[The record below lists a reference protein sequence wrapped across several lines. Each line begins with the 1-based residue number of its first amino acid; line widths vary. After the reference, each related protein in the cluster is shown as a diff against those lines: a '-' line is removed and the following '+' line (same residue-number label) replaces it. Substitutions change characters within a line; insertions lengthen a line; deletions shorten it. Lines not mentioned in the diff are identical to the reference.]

1 MQGHPPRNLA
11 TVTRHNA
18 MRLRPRRAGEHFT
31 SMKLDPCWF
40 SVPDAQALRTQAAS
54 LRCPTA
60 LIFGRRSHMGA
71 GGWGGSKEPAAAA
84 EHLRSLFPDASLTTL
99 HPLSA
104 GHFLLEEAPLELRD
118 VLLERLGAWT
128 SAGALDCGDSERKP
142 ETLGLRVLGP
152 PPPPRARPSAA
163 AIDRMLQ
170 EDL

>member
-1 MQGHPPRNLA
+1 
-11 TVTRHNA
+11 
-18 MRLRPRRAGEHFT
+18 
-31 SMKLDPCWF
+31 
-40 SVPDAQALRTQAAS
+40 
-54 LRCPTA
+54 
-60 LIFGRRSHMGA
+60 
-71 GGWGGSKEPAAAA
+71 
-84 EHLRSLFPDASLTTL
+84 
-99 HPLSA
+99 
-104 GHFLLEEAPLELRD
+104 